1 MTEEYLEDIGKYM
14 SSPVSS
20 IDSELTV
27 QEAAQ
32 QMHAKN
38 VGALLVRVHDKFV
51 GILTETD
58 LTRKVIA
65 KGLNTETT
73 FVSSIQRKV
82 KSWAY
87 FRLKI
92 WFPAIPNRSEWL
104 NNIFPSRPDWK
115 VVFSVNLDKGGK
127 GHISYNHITRH
138 FLHLNALHLNVRLTE
153 SVS

>member
-20 IDSELTV
+20 IDCELTV

-73 FVSSIQRKV
+73 FVSSIMTKTILSMDRYMPVEEAEEFMKKKNIRHLAVTEEGEIVGILSV
-82 KSWAY
+82 KDLVSCY
-87 FRLKI
+87 SKSFRMV
-92 WFPAIPNRSEWL
+92 E
-104 NNIFPSRPDWK
+104 
-115 VVFSVNLDKGGK
+115 
-127 GHISYNHITRH
+127 
-138 FLHLNALHLNVRLTE
+138 
-153 SVS
+153 

>member
-32 QMHAKN
+32 QMHAKK
-38 VGALLVRVHDKFV
+38 VGALLVRVYDKFV

-73 FVSSIQRKV
+73 LVSSIMTKTILSMDRYMPVGEAEEFMKKKNIRHLAVTEEGEIVGILSV
-82 KSWAY
+82 KDLVSCY
-87 FRLKI
+87 SKSFRMV
-92 WFPAIPNRSEWL
+92 E
-104 NNIFPSRPDWK
+104 
-115 VVFSVNLDKGGK
+115 
-127 GHISYNHITRH
+127 
-138 FLHLNALHLNVRLTE
+138 
-153 SVS
+153 

>member
-38 VGALLVRVHDKFV
+38 VGALLVRVYDKFV

-73 FVSSIQRKV
+73 LVSSIMTKTILSMDRYMPVGEAEEFMKKKNIRHLAVTEEGEIVGILSV
-82 KSWAY
+82 KDLVSCY
-87 FRLKI
+87 SKSFRMV
-92 WFPAIPNRSEWL
+92 E
-104 NNIFPSRPDWK
+104 
-115 VVFSVNLDKGGK
+115 
-127 GHISYNHITRH
+127 
-138 FLHLNALHLNVRLTE
+138 
-153 SVS
+153 

>member
-32 QMHAKN
+32 QMYAKN

-73 FVSSIQRKV
+73 FVSSIMTKTILSMDRYMPVEEAEEFMKKKNIRHLAVTEEGEIVGILSV
-82 KSWAY
+82 KDLVSCY
-87 FRLKI
+87 SKSFRMV
-92 WFPAIPNRSEWL
+92 E
-104 NNIFPSRPDWK
+104 
-115 VVFSVNLDKGGK
+115 
-127 GHISYNHITRH
+127 
-138 FLHLNALHLNVRLTE
+138 
-153 SVS
+153 

>member
-73 FVSSIQRKV
+73 FVSSIMTKTILSMDRYMPVEEAEEFMKKKNIRHLAVTEEGEIVGILSV
-82 KSWAY
+82 KDLVSCY
-87 FRLKI
+87 SKSFRMV
-92 WFPAIPNRSEWL
+92 E
-104 NNIFPSRPDWK
+104 
-115 VVFSVNLDKGGK
+115 
-127 GHISYNHITRH
+127 
-138 FLHLNALHLNVRLTE
+138 
-153 SVS
+153 